1 MQLRVSRGHAGRATA
16 KKPTCSVIAY
26 THRQGAQA
34 MSTTK
39 PVAAPTYNPQALA
52 FAASTVAGAL
62 LARAALLAN
71 ATDLRNALSKLGQLE
86 RQAAIGAFHPKSPF
100 ATAHAPATAGP
111 FAALPSQWLVVTSAA
126 HWFEQHRLAAESGAL
141 LATVFVS
148 DAAARAQGPLLE
160 RLRRTYGGEAGPV
173 HFVFVH
179 VGAGYVQRSAA
190 ASRSAAAAGLRGRQ
204 ALADLGRVSNV
215 AALHGLDVAL
225 GSFLPNGGLRAVPSM
240 LLSQPSSCESACA
253 SVSSSMDL
261 DTAAAR
267 CWAAAS
273 RAGELRQLVSD
284 WAFINTALAR
294 AATVAALAAAAAAA
308 PTAAAETALMAA
320 PMHGAICQSS
330 AGHGTGG
337 MGTASTDANNN
348 IVPFQAASV
357 CACLLPHSR
366 KTA

>member
-1 MQLRVSRGHAGRATA
+1 MSLTISQLQRQRVGMSGRAA
-16 KKPTCSVIAY
+16 GVKSAGAIARSVSLVC
-26 THRQGAQA
+26 RAQA
-34 MSTTK
+34 SSSHTM
-39 PVAAPTYNPQALA
+39 NNALA
-52 FAASTVAGAL
+52 LGASAATSALIAKVGLLNPGLTLASTLQTKTSDKALEVA
-62 LARAALLAN
+62 
-71 ATDLRNALSKLGQLE
+71 TSSW
-86 RQAAIGAFHPKSPF
+86 QAAQSSTKIAV
-100 ATAHAPATAGP
+100 ATAPAPAATASP

-179 VGAGYVQRSAA
+179 VGASYVQRSAA
-190 ASRSAAAAGLRGRQ
+190 ASRSAAAAGLRGRE

-294 AATVAALAAAAAAA
+294 AAAASTAVAAATAVIKAKAVAMAAVPRDGEVLEGSSGAA
-308 PTAAAETALMAA
+308 PVAAVVMARE
-320 PMHGAICQSS
+320 
-330 AGHGTGG
+330 
-337 MGTASTDANNN
+337 
-348 IVPFQAASV
+348 
-357 CACLLPHSR
+357 L
-366 KTA
+366 

>member
-1 MQLRVSRGHAGRATA
+1 M
-16 KKPTCSVIAY
+16 
-26 THRQGAQA
+26 
-34 MSTTK
+34 
-39 PVAAPTYNPQALA
+39 
-52 FAASTVAGAL
+52 
-62 LARAALLAN
+62 
-71 ATDLRNALSKLGQLE
+71 
-86 RQAAIGAFHPKSPF
+86 
-100 ATAHAPATAGP
+100 
-111 FAALPSQWLVVTSAA
+111 VTSAA

-179 VGAGYVQRSAA
+179 VGASYVQRSAA

-294 AATVAALAAAAAAA
+294 AAAASTAVAAATAVIKAKAVAMAAVPRDGEVLEGSSGAA
-308 PTAAAETALMAA
+308 PVAAVVMARE
-320 PMHGAICQSS
+320 
-330 AGHGTGG
+330 
-337 MGTASTDANNN
+337 
-348 IVPFQAASV
+348 
-357 CACLLPHSR
+357 L
-366 KTA
+366 